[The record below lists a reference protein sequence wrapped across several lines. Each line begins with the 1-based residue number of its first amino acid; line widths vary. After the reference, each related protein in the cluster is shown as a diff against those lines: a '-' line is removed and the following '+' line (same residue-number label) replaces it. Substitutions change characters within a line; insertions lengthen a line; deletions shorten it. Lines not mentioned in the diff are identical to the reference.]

1 LHGWV
6 AVGGATGRY
15 GNNVDDIVAVPHGRE
30 AVAALI
36 ALLDLE
42 RLEDNLF
49 RGGSPEHSTM
59 RVFGGQVAAQALRAA
74 GRTVPADRKV
84 HSLHAYFLRPG
95 DPAVPIVFEVD
106 RTRDGRSF
114 TTRRVVAIQHGKA
127 IFTLSSSFQLDQPG
141 IDHGDPMPQVP
152 APQTLPT
159 WEERA
164 AAASMPNLR
173 LNQIPRPFDVR
184 YVNEPPWYLGVDPVS
199 GARNQVWFRSQA
211 ALPDDQLLHVCML
224 AYLSDLTLLDSILAT
239 HGLGGS
245 WNSIKLA
252 SLDHAMWFHRP
263 IRVDDWVLYDTHSP
277 SASGSRGLATGH
289 FFAADGAMLATV
301 VQEGLV
307 RVVGA
312 GLPSRHLNGLTST
325 EDV

>member
-1 LHGWV
+1 MSQ
-6 AVGGATGRY
+6 
-15 GNNVDDIVAVPHGRE
+15 DSD
-30 AVAALI
+30 AVAGLI

-49 RGGSPEHSTM
+49 RGFSPTNSTM
-59 RVFGGQVAAQALRAA
+59 RVFGGQVAAQALTAA
-74 GRTVPADRKV
+74 GRTVPDQRRV

-95 DPAVPIVFEVD
+95 DPTVPIVFDVD

-114 TTRRVVAIQHGKA
+114 ATRRVVAIQHGKP
-127 IFTLSSSFQLDQPG
+127 IFTLSSSFQEDQAG
-141 IDHGDPMPQVP
+141 VDHSDPMPQVP
-152 APQTLPT
+152 DPQTLPT
-159 WEERA
+159 FAQRA
-164 AAASMPNLR
+164 VDASAPMTFFSR
-173 LNQIPRPFDVR
+173 IPRPFDVR
-184 YVNEPPWYLGVDPVS
+184 YVNDPPWYSGAEPKP
-199 GARNQVWFRSQA
+199 GARNQVWFRSWDK
-211 ALPDDQLLHVCML
+211 LPDDQLLHVCML

-245 WNSIKLA
+245 WGTLKLA

-289 FFAADGAMLATV
+289 FFAAGGAMLATV

-307 RVVGA
+307 RVG
-312 GLPSRHLNGLTST
+312 
-325 EDV
+325 

>member
-1 LHGWV
+1 MTDANAGSD
-6 AVGGATGRY
+6 GG
-15 GNNVDDIVAVPHGRE
+15 H
-30 AVAALI
+30 AVAALM

-49 RGGSPEHSTM
+49 RGVSPENSTM
-59 RVFGGQVAAQALRAA
+59 RVFGGQVAAQALTAA
-74 GRTVPADRKV
+74 GRTVPDDRRV

-106 RTRDGRSF
+106 RTRDGNSF
-114 TTRRVVAIQHGKA
+114 TTRRVMAIQHGKT
-127 IFTLSSSFQLDQPG
+127 IFALSSSFQLDQG
-141 IDHGDPMPQVP
+141 GVDHGDPMPAVP

-164 AAASMPNLR
+164 AAASSPFVA
-173 LNQIPRPFDVR
+173 LNRIPRPFDVR
-184 YVNEPPWYLGVDPVS
+184 YVNDPPWYSGAEPRE
-199 GARNQVWFRSQA
+199 GARNQVWFRSHTP
-211 ALPDDQLLHVCML
+211 LPDDQLLHVCML

-239 HGLGGS
+239 HGLGGA
-245 WNSIKLA
+245 WGKVKLA

-277 SASGSRGLATGH
+277 SASGSRGLASGH
-289 FFAADGAMLATV
+289 FFSADGAMLATV

-307 RVVGA
+307 RV
-312 GLPSRHLNGLTST
+312 
-325 EDV
+325 D